1 MVKLA
6 IAKQMAGK
14 RLISNDGE
22 ELGKLVD
29 IVVNEITGKLESLIV
44 EPNSDSIT
52 AKRLKREDGLIFIP
66 FQAVLAVSDHV
77 IVDKKGLGA

>member
-6 IAKQMAGK
+6 IAKQLAGK

-29 IVVNEITGKLESLIV
+29 IIVNELTGKLEHLVV
-44 EPNSDSIT
+44 EPNPDNPT
-52 AKRLKREDGLIFIP
+52 ARKLKREDGLVFIP
-66 FQAVLAVSDHV
+66 YQAVLAVGDHI
-77 IVDKKGLGA
+77 IVDKKGLSA